1 MVVMGR
7 KPHQTTHCLLATF
20 VGHSG
25 RRGHHTQR
33 LWLRAHHATV
43 PGGPSP
49 LMQVLWN
56 LSRFATTGLARQND
70 HARSFQGPQDFIAV
84 DRDGQ
89 AFLLLAQG
97 KVAVFVVDGRV
108 GGRGGGAA
116 VEGRG
121 TAARFPEG
129 HGWGGLYCA
138 GMFFRVTGSLVLG

>member
-1 MVVMGR
+1 
-7 KPHQTTHCLLATF
+7 
-20 VGHSG
+20 
-25 RRGHHTQR
+25 
-33 LWLRAHHATV
+33 
-43 PGGPSP
+43 
-49 LMQVLWN
+49 MQVLWN

-121 TAARFPEG
+121 TAAGFPEG
-129 HGWGGLYCA
+129 HGCGG
-138 GMFFRVTGSLVLG
+138 GVVLRWYVFQG